1 MTISQLCLV
10 TWSWWECQCHEVVT
24 RHWAWQIQYMY
35 TGLPSVCFSTTS
47 HSNISYELEVTFL
60 SPTVLV
66 FDTKREAIG
75 LNFSGGFNN
84 EVVLP
89 RWALAA
95 VGLNPHLPH
104 HQISISRISK
114 TILYSCRSMALTN
127 HWLFCSGK
135 NFKSLFMSMNFLS
148 HVFLFESLSLP
159 SLDGGRTLSR
169 VFLANNQITHRTY
182 LHRG

>member
-1 MTISQLCLV
+1 MPGHLV
-10 TWSWWECQCHEVVT
+10 VMGMSMSWGSHKTLSMADPIYVHRIAIDLIFNHV
-24 RHWAWQIQYMY
+24 A
-35 TGLPSVCFSTTS
+35 S

-60 SPTVLV
+60 SATVLV

-75 LNFSGGFNN
+75 LNFSGEFKN

-135 NFKSLFMSMNFLS
+135 NFKSLFMSLNLLS
-148 HVFLFESLSLP
+148 HVFLFEPLSLP

>member
-1 MTISQLCLV
+1 M
-10 TWSWWECQCHEVVT
+10 
-24 RHWAWQIQYMY
+24 
-35 TGLPSVCFSTTS
+35 CFSTTS
-47 HSNISYELEVTFL
+47 HSHISYELEVTFL

-75 LNFSGGFNN
+75 LNFSGGFKN

-89 RWALAA
+89 RWALSA

-127 HWLFCSGK
+127 H
-135 NFKSLFMSMNFLS
+135 
-148 HVFLFESLSLP
+148 
-159 SLDGGRTLSR
+159 
-169 VFLANNQITHRTY
+169 
-182 LHRG
+182 